1 MNKPVRV
8 LVKKIKIIKYY
19 EYIQPIQKNI
29 NHQSVTEQK
38 IKIDKNIK
46 YDDKNYDDDYLNQI
60 MINGGF

>member
-29 NHQSVTEQK
+29 NHKSVTEQK

-60 MINGGF
+60 MINGGL